1 MPAKITLM
9 KDQPVVVAFLSG
21 SISHDDLVTITEQTQ
36 HLMANQPRIYRI
48 MDVREADSISHDTLN
63 LMNDESHITAA
74 VVGSNDLALHNI
86 PVFPDMDEALNYVRK
101 INVHS

>member
-36 HLMANQPRIYRI
+36 HFMANEQRIYRI
-48 MDVREADSISHDTLN
+48 MDVREADSISGDTLS
-63 LMNDESHITAA
+63 LMNDGSHITAA
-74 VVGSNDLALHNI
+74 IVGSNDLSLHNI
-86 PVFPDMDEALNYVRK
+86 PVFTDMDDALNYVR
-101 INVHS
+101 